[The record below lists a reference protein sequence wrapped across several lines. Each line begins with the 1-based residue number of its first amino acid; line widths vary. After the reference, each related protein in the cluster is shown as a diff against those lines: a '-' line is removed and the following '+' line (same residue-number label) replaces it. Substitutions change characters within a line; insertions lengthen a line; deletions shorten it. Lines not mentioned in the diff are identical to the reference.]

1 VLLLVEPPA
10 TSTKRFH
17 TEVAKIRKKIRIWF
31 EPLSVSGLLKI
42 FVIFAIYCWQF
53 SHDQH
58 QFGNQIHHQQA
69 IRAQGLSKGIRE
81 VLEAVA
87 RVGAARQY
95 QRPVSQHCPDAEST
109 RTLAGLM
116 SLWMTPR

>member
-10 TSTKRFH
+10 TSTKGFH
-17 TEVAKIRKKIRIWF
+17 TEVAKITKKIRIWI

-69 IRAQGLSKGIRE
+69 IWAQGLSKG
-81 VLEAVA
+81 LAPVA
-87 RVGAARQY
+87 QLCFAFCQY
-95 QRPVSQHCPDAEST
+95 
-109 RTLAGLM
+109 RTNQLCKACATGE
-116 SLWMTPR
+116 